1 MPSTLLLVIDDDSLR
16 DALASRLEAE
26 GFTVIVETESEWAL
40 ETFARRPI
48 DLVILGTHGGD
59 SGGLEL
65 AEQIR
70 RSDKGRRIPL
80 LMIGEAPRKASI
92 LQAARRAYRP
102 VDLIEA
108 PVEPGR
114 VLAALRREL
123 GAAYPQPEREP
134 QQPAADDEPAERY
147 ADPQSRREQ
156 TEVEAHTGLFRAAP
170 RHGSITER
178 PFPEL
183 LGDLYRERASG
194 AMLIQRDRTKK
205 LIALRDGVPT
215 QIKSNRLEECL
226 GRFLVRARM
235 IDEDECRASLEKM
248 KASGRQ
254 QGAVLVSM
262 GCLSPTSLRRALELQ
277 LQMKLYEPFGWSRGS
292 YRFDPRIRPAPAA
305 VPLTISTATAILRG
319 VRRRMSVERIE
330 ARLADRL
337 DRAPMPHPDPRLRFQ
352 ALELDGE
359 DRDRLERIYATR
371 RLADLLTAPAAERG
385 PLLQLAYAL
394 VCSGMVM
401 LEPITTARSAAP
413 AAPPETAAAAPA
425 PHSLDADAEAPEA
438 EPTVDHIPAAGPPQ
452 PATGGLTKVR
462 QFLAMELE
470 RARRLDYF
478 ALLEVDRRASPSQIR
493 EAFHIMARRYHP
505 DHGTSIGS
513 TQVRQINSEL
523 FELICRAH
531 EVLTDDALRAAYIEQ
546 LDSGGELPEPP
557 KPTLSPAP
565 RSSPHPPPQPVAKP
579 NASPPL
585 SSPEAKPDA
594 SPPLSSPEAKP
605 DASPPLSSPEAKPDA
620 SPPKP
625 PPKPEAQAGAK
636 AERALRAEA
645 LFAKGAQAMRQKDY
659 RYAKAMLE
667 QAVALCPDEAEYR
680 AELGLALFR
689 SSPDDTAVVRLARD
703 ELNQASTQGP
713 NLDKPHLY
721 LGRIYRSMG
730 QPQLCVHELEQA
742 LVCNPRCTEAARE
755 LRLLRQRRRPKKK
768 GLGGLLDKWKRS

>member
-26 GFTVIVETESEWAL
+26 GFTVIVETESDWAL
-40 ETFARRPI
+40 DTFTRRKI
-48 DLVILGTHGGD
+48 DFVILGTHGGD
-59 SGGLEL
+59 SGGLDL

-70 RSDKGRRIPL
+70 RSDKGSRIPL
-80 LMIGEAPRKASI
+80 LMISETPRKASI

-102 VDLIEA
+102 VDLLEA
-108 PVEPGR
+108 PVEPGL
-114 VLAALRREL
+114 VLAALRRVL

-134 QQPAADDEPAERY
+134 QRAAAAEEPAERY

-170 RHGSITER
+170 RHGSIADR

-194 AMLIQRDRTKK
+194 AMLIQYDRTKK

-277 LQMKLYEPFGWSRGS
+277 LQMKLYEPFGWERGS

-319 VRRRMSVERIE
+319 VRRKMSVRRIE

-337 DRAPMPHPDPRLRFQ
+337 DRAPIPHPDPRLRFQ
-352 ALELDGE
+352 ALDLDGE
-359 DRDRLERIYATR
+359 DRDRLERIYAAH
-371 RLADLLTAPAAERG
+371 RLADLRAAPAAGRG

-394 VCSGMVM
+394 ICAGMVV
-401 LEPITTARSAAP
+401 LEPVTATRSAAP
-413 AAPPETAAAAPA
+413 ADRPGTAAAAVA
-425 PHSLDADAEAPEA
+425 PRSLDADAEAPEA
-438 EPTVDHIPAAGPPQ
+438 EPTVDHVPAAGPPQ

-462 QFLAMELE
+462 QFLATELE

-478 ALLEVDRRASPSQIR
+478 ALLEVDRRANPAQIQ
-493 EAFHIMARRYHP
+493 EAFQIMARRYHP

-523 FELICRAH
+523 FDLICRAH

-546 LDSGGELPEPP
+546 LDSDGKLPQPP
-557 KPTLSPAP
+557 KPQPTPNPAARSKPSRPTAAAPQSPP
-565 RSSPHPPPQPVAKP
+565 EPQPQP
-579 NASPPL
+579 Q
-585 SSPEAKPDA
+585 PEAKA
-594 SPPLSSPEAKP
+594 
-605 DASPPLSSPEAKPDA
+605 DA

-625 PPKPEAQAGAK
+625 PPKAEAK
-636 AERALRAEA
+636 AEAKAEKALRAES
-645 LFAKGAQAMRQKDY
+645 LFAKGAQAMLQKDY
-659 RYAKAMLE
+659 GYAKAMLE
-667 QAVALCPDEAEYR
+667 QAVSLCPDEAEYR
-680 AELGLALFR
+680 AELGLSLFR

-703 ELNQASTQGP
+703 ELNQASTLGP

-721 LGRIYRSMG
+721 LGKVYRSMG
-730 QPQLCVHELEQA
+730 QPELCAHELEQA